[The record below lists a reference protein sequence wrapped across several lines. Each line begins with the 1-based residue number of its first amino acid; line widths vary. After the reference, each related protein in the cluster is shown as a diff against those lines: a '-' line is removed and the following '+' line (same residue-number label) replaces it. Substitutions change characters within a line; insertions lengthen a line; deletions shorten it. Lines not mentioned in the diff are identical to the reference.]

1 MLDCSEHFCGQT
13 SYLHDFTFF
22 QLRAPKLLQCTKQ
35 KHSFQFKSFKH
46 SKELVHRRN
55 NKNIRKFV
63 IIVWRIIIPWE
74 FCPLVWTKISKF
86 KMTDPFLAEDRKA
99 NIEIHVSSCHIL
111 SSLLREDEEDGN
123 EKVHLG
129 LEGRIGFSFI
139 LL

>member
-1 MLDCSEHFCGQT
+1 
-13 SYLHDFTFF
+13 
-22 QLRAPKLLQCTKQ
+22 
-35 KHSFQFKSFKH
+35 
-46 SKELVHRRN
+46 
-55 NKNIRKFV
+55 
-63 IIVWRIIIPWE
+63 
-74 FCPLVWTKISKF
+74 
-86 KMTDPFLAEDRKA
+86 MTDPFLAEDRKA